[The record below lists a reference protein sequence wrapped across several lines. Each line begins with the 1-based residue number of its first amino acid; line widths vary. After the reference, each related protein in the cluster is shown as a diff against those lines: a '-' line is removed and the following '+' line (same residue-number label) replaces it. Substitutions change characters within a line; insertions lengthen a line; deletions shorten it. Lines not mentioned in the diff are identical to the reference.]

1 MGFFIGIWNALLSAL
16 PAILH
21 AACEITKNVTD
32 AAKLGGG
39 S

>member
-1 MGFFIGIWNALLSAL
+1 MGFFVGLWNAILDVL
-16 PAILH
+16 PVILH

>member
-1 MGFFIGIWNALLSAL
+1 MGFFIGLWNALLNVF
-16 PAILH
+16 PVILH
-21 AACEITKNVTD
+21 AACEITEKVTD

>member
-1 MGFFIGIWNALLSAL
+1 MEFFIGLWNAVLSVFPVL
-16 PAILH
+16 LH

>member
-1 MGFFIGIWNALLSAL
+1 MGFFIGIWNAILSVFPVVL
-16 PAILH
+16 K
-21 AACEITKNVTD
+21 AACEITQNVTD